1 MGRLDNIT
9 DFSARDSKAF
19 DESTRLFE
27 EAGVESSKELR
38 CFADNIYNR
47 SGIVTKIKPKTRNAK
62 NFLDEDFQAHRK
74 MNENT
79 SAIQELTEA
88 LMYGS
93 TEEDLEMEITEG
105 GVADEVAEV
114 FARHGITG
122 NAVKDTFKKLET
134 YYGKEP
140 NMANMAD
147 FANNEEDEVE
157 DDSDMGPSE
166 EDLTDEAEDEES
178 LEEKYSKA
186 NDLLRKVEATKN
198 LKKRFSE
205 SKKRSLK
212 EALLVAPTGSFSA
225 KTKRGVK
232 FVGISDEESLQD
244 SQKRSLKES
253 EAKGKYTIIY
263 EDEDRDR
270 HIVRTSA
277 ANDFDV
283 FIKMHQHDL
292 GELGSSC
299 YMDLVDGKLVDNFHD
314 KTYET
319 AEDVIEFLNGWNG
332 CDTEVF
338 ILNIKRPDGTILF
351 NYDVEDYDDDD
362 YDDRWGDRD

>member
-9 DFSARDSKAF
+9 DFSARDSKTF

-147 FANNEEDEVE
+147 FANEEDEAE

-178 LEEKYSKA
+178 LEEKYSKV

-232 FVGISDEESLQD
+232 FVGISD
-244 SQKRSLKES
+244 
-253 EAKGKYTIIY
+253 
-263 EDEDRDR
+263 
-270 HIVRTSA
+270 
-277 ANDFDV
+277 
-283 FIKMHQHDL
+283 
-292 GELGSSC
+292 
-299 YMDLVDGKLVDNFHD
+299 
-314 KTYET
+314 
-319 AEDVIEFLNGWNG
+319 
-332 CDTEVF
+332 
-338 ILNIKRPDGTILF
+338 
-351 NYDVEDYDDDD
+351 VEDYDDD
-362 YDDRWGDRD
+362 YDDR